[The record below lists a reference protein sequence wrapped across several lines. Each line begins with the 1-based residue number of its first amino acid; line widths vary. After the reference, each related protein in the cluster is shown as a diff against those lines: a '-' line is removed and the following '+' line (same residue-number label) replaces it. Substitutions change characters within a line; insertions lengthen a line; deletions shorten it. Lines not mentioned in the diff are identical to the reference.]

1 MVVEMGARLG
11 IVLLL
16 ALAAG
21 GCGMKGD
28 LYYPER
34 EVPAATPSAD
44 EPDDEEAEGRG
55 EPRF

>member
-1 MVVEMGARLG
+1 MGARLTAL
-11 IVLLL
+11 LLL

-34 EVPAATPSAD
+34 EVPASSQSAD
-44 EPDDEEAEGRG
+44 EPDDEEAEGG
-55 EPRF
+55 SKPRF

>member
-1 MVVEMGARLG
+1 MAVRLAAL
-11 IVLLL
+11 LLL

-34 EVPAATPSAD
+34 EVTDSPEPAGEA
-44 EPDDEEAEGRG
+44 DDEDAERS
-55 EPRF
+55 R